1 MSVDRQ
7 SLPDTLRLTPRQP
20 PVAEITRTLLDYLL
34 SGEIETGS
42 RIPPERQLAEALG
55 VGRSA
60 VREAIKSLSLLGLLD
75 VRQGDGTY
83 LSRSGSELLP
93 QVIEWGLLLGE
104 QRIFDLVEARAEIE
118 VMVAG
123 FAAERADADGVARLR
138 QRLKAL
144 RAASEDVARYV
155 EADVALHV
163 EVATL
168 SQNAIFISLV
178 SSLRSLL
185 GVWAKRVLEHAG
197 ETASSFAMHEPIVNA
212 IADGDVEAARQA
224 MRAHMDRADRRL
236 REALAADSQDGGAAT
251 RASGRPR

>member
-1 MSVDRQ
+1 MSADRG
-7 SLPDTLRLTPRQP
+7 SLPETLRLTPRQP

-34 SGEIETGS
+34 SGEIERGS

-55 VGRSA
+55 VGRSS

-83 LSRSGSELLP
+83 LSRSGSDLLP

-118 VMVAG
+118 IMVAG
-123 FAAERADADGVARLR
+123 FAAQRVDEKSIG
-138 QRLKAL
+138 RLKARLEAL
-144 RAASEDVARYV
+144 RDAGEDVSKYV
-155 EADVALHV
+155 EADVALHL
-163 EVATL
+163 EIATL
-168 SQNAIFISLV
+168 TENQIFISLV
-178 SSLRSLL
+178 TSLRSLL

-197 ETASSFAMHEPIVNA
+197 ETASSFAMHEPIVEA
-212 IADGDVEAARQA
+212 IAAGDVDAARKA

-236 REALAADSQDGGAAT
+236 REALAAESADEA
-251 RASGRPR
+251 

>member
-1 MSVDRQ
+1 MSSARS
-7 SLPDTLRLTPRQP
+7 SLPDSLRLAPRQP

-34 SGEIETGS
+34 SGEIEPGS

-83 LSRSGSELLP
+83 LSRSGSDLLP

-123 FAAERADADGVARLR
+123 FAADRANEESIARLR
-138 QRLKAL
+138 ERLEAM
-144 RAASEDVARYV
+144 RGAGEDVSRYV
-155 EADVALHV
+155 EADVALHL
-163 EVATL
+163 EIATL
-168 SQNAIFISLV
+168 TQNEIFISLV
-178 SSLRSLL
+178 TSLRSLL

-197 ETASSFAMHEPIVNA
+197 ETASSFAMHEPIVDA
-212 IADGDVEAARQA
+212 IARGDAEGARKA

-236 REALAADSQDGGAAT
+236 RAALAAGDPVS
-251 RASGRPR
+251 

>member
-1 MSVDRQ
+1 MSTDRS
-7 SLPDTLRLTPRQP
+7 SLPETLRLAPRQQ

-34 SGEIETGS
+34 SGEIEKGAK
-42 RIPPERQLAEALG
+42 IPPERQLAEALG
-55 VGRSA
+55 VGRGS

-83 LSRSGSELLP
+83 LSRSGSDLLP

-123 FAAERADADGVARLR
+123 FAAQRANEESVARLR
-138 QRLKAL
+138 ERLATL
-144 RAASEDVARYV
+144 RDAGEDVARYV
-155 EADVALHV
+155 EADVALHL
-163 EVATL
+163 EIATL
-168 SQNAIFISLV
+168 TENDIFISLV

-197 ETASSFAMHEPIVNA
+197 ETASSFAMHEPIVDA
-212 IADGDVEAARQA
+212 IARGDVEGSRQA

-236 REALAADSQDGGAAT
+236 RDALATDGQFPEPSKA
-251 RASGRPR
+251 